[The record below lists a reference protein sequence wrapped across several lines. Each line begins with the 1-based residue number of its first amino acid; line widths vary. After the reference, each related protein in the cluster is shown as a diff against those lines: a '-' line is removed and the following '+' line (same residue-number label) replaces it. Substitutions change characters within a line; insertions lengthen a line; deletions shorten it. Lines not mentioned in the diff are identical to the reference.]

1 MRENTEEKGNWKQ
14 EEEEEEEEE
23 EKTNSD
29 LNKIDVT
36 DTLE

>member
-14 EEEEEEEEE
+14 EEE

>member
-14 EEEEEEEEE
+14 EEEEEEE